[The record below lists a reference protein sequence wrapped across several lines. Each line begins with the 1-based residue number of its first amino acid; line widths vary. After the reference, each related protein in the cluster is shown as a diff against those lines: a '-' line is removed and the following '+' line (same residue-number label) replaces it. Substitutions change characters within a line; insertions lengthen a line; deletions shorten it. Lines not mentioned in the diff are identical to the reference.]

1 MSTINQT
8 INNDLAY
15 SVSFSTKKQL
25 SVDGVEY
32 ASSCTLGLESE
43 FYYKIALTSSE
54 YNESNYLATNIEFVD
69 ILPYVGDTGVVLNT
83 TARLSEYEIS
93 LANGDFI
100 GEVTSGKTG
109 EVTQT
114 TAFKVEYSSGY
125 NPIRF
130 ESSGSEIGKD
140 EWDNPE
146 NIEDVKAI
154 KITLDETFFLG
165 SSDTLSIIFKAK
177 TPLLGTNDEVAYNS
191 FGVMFYLYDS
201 ETSES
206 HGMLPTEPSKVG
218 VTLEFEDIMEQAYI
232 DLIQSIALQQTALSH
247 ILNAEAEKMEKAME
261 ISTQEEIIE
270 VNSSV
275 AGMISSVVTIEEL
288 YLKFLDIAV

>member
-1 MSTINQT
+1 MGIVNY
-8 INNDLAY
+8 NNENVGY

-25 SVDGVEY
+25 SVDGIDY
-32 ASSCTLGLESE
+32 TSSCNLGLESE
-43 FYYKIALTSSE
+43 FYYKISLTSSE
-54 YNESNYLATNIEFVD
+54 YNASNYLATNMVFVD
-69 ILPYVGDTGVVLNT
+69 ILPYIGDTGVVLNT
-83 TARLSEYEIS
+83 TARLSEYEIA
-93 LANGDFI
+93 LASGDFI

-130 ESSGSEIGKD
+130 DSSGNEIGED
-140 EWDNPE
+140 EWDNPK
-146 NIEDVKAI
+146 NIDEVRAI
-154 KITLDETFFLG
+154 KVTTDETFFLG

-191 FGVMFYLYDS
+191 FGLSLYLYDS
-201 ETSES
+201 ETADS
-206 HGMLPTEPSKVG
+206 HSMLPTEPTKVG
-218 VTLEFEDIMEQAYI
+218 VTLEFDDGREQAFT
-232 DLIQSIALQQTALSH
+232 DLMQSIALQQTALSH

-270 VNSSV
+270 VNKSVTGMVSS
-275 AGMISSVVTIEEL
+275 IVTIEEL
-288 YLKFLDIAV
+288 YVKCLGFVE